1 MSSNDE
7 IKEDKYLNK
16 QPNLADYNSSSFSFD
31 DEEEEKSA
39 TYGKS
44 HNFVSDDVVQEDD
57 LPGDVNV
64 SVTPYSQQEL
74 PYTNQENNV
83 YASKRLSSEF
93 DQELELLENEVNVS
107 VTPYSQQEL
116 PYTNQE
122 NNNVYASKRLSSE
135 FDQELELLENEVESE
150 AKSYVEKMENEEKNY
165 ATVEK
170 AENEEIEKYEAEKKI
185 EEDQKHSPPPQTPP
199 PTLVIS
205 TPKENQQKVSET
217 PTLNNLKIED
227 TQATKTPQLQT
238 QQSTDACEQKLFEQ
252 IKSKKTVANL
262 VAKFNAVATTSDEKS
277 GGQNGVNAKLKQDIS
292 GASIKINELR
302 QRFNDDK

>member
-16 QPNLADYNSSSFSFD
+16 QQNLADYNSSSFSFD
-31 DEEEEKSA
+31 DEEEEKCA
-39 TYGKS
+39 NYGKS

-64 SVTPYSQQEL
+64 SVTQYSQQEL
-74 PYTNQENNV
+74 PYTNQENN
-83 YASKRLSSEF
+83 K
-93 DQELELLENEVNVS
+93 
-107 VTPYSQQEL
+107 
-116 PYTNQE
+116 
-122 NNNVYASKRLSSE
+122 VYASKRLSSE
-135 FDQELELLENEVESE
+135 FDQELELLENEVENE

-185 EEDQKHSPPPQTPP
+185 EEEQKHSPPPQTPP
-199 PTLVIS
+199 PSLVIS
-205 TPKENQQKVSET
+205 TPKENQQKVSEI

-227 TQATKTPQLQT
+227 SQTTKTPQLQT

>member
-16 QPNLADYNSSSFSFD
+16 QQNLADYNSSSFSFD

-39 TYGKS
+39 NYGKS

-74 PYTNQENNV
+74 PYTENN
-83 YASKRLSSEF
+83 S
-93 DQELELLENEVNVS
+93 
-107 VTPYSQQEL
+107 
-116 PYTNQE
+116 
-122 NNNVYASKRLSSE
+122 VYASKRLSSE
-135 FDQELELLENEVESE
+135 FDQELELLENEVENE

-185 EEDQKHSPPPQTPP
+185 EEDQKYPPPPQTPP
-199 PTLVIS
+199 PAL
-205 TPKENQQKVSET
+205 
-217 PTLNNLKIED
+217 
-227 TQATKTPQLQT
+227 
-238 QQSTDACEQKLFEQ
+238 
-252 IKSKKTVANL
+252 TVANL